1 MTLKIL
7 TLIGFVIILPLFTRA
22 MDPDPNQ
29 AVDPDPNQAV
39 DPNPNPNQAVNPNQ
53 EVNSPEDPPVEIV
66 GYNGVSV
73 SLFSYVFHE
82 LKMILV

>member
-22 MDPDPNQ
+22 MDPDS
-29 AVDPDPNQAV
+29 VIVPDPAV
-39 DPNPNPNQAVNPNQ
+39 DPNPAVNPNR
-53 EVNSPEDPPVEIV
+53 DKPVEII

-73 SLFSYVFHE
+73 SCSIASFLYAFHDF
-82 LKMILV
+82 KMIFGSMNDPLNLDE